1 VEVVLLDLSRLAG
14 HDPAAQAKSGTESNR
29 GHGPVIP
36 GVDHGGAVVQGQ
48 ADIDD
53 LLSDLGI

>member
-1 VEVVLLDLSRLAG
+1 VQ
-14 HDPAAQAKSGTESNR
+14 PTSGTNDNR
-29 GHGPVIP
+29 GHGPAVP
-36 GVDHGGAVVQGQ
+36 GVDHGGTVVQGQ